1 MQTLDTPETLSA
13 WEKFEKDGNIVEFLK
28 HTIKMERE
36 RNELLSDKSRLDWL
50 ETQDCWIG
58 LRGSYSPL
66 SPIHSAGG
74 CYDLKVRS
82 VCDGFIPQNAQIELH

>member
-36 RNELLSDKSRLDWL
+36 RN
-50 ETQDCWIG
+50 
-58 LRGSYSPL
+58 
-66 SPIHSAGG
+66 
-74 CYDLKVRS
+74 DLMKKLTEKEN
-82 VCDGFIPQNAQIELH
+82 IT